1 MCRRENSLDLDV
13 VHWRA
18 GMLRR
23 IILLTV
29 VFGLTLPIGVASATA
44 FKIDLDASSVTL
56 TDQSGGGLACHFTSC
71 GIEAQLA
78 PDFGGEI
85 TLDAGETW
93 EFDFIEF
100 TAHGTTG
107 FFGRSFGITATL
119 AFEEP
124 LGIDT
129 TSTGGGRGFFIAGV
143 ITGGV
148 LTWEDVPQT
157 YTLSDG
163 SQVVVNYQSGVSIL
177 PLSKSVITTASV
189 SLGSGA
195 APVPEPSAALLFGAG
210 ILLASRRQFLA

>member
-1 MCRRENSLDLDV
+1 
-13 VHWRA
+13 
-18 GMLRR
+18 MLGR
-23 IILLTV
+23 IVFLAV
-29 VFGLTLPIGVASATA
+29 VFGLILPIGVAGATA
-44 FKIDLDASSVTL
+44 FKIDVDASSVTL

-71 GIEAQLA
+71 GIDAQLA
-78 PDFGGEI
+78 PDFGGDI
-85 TLDAGETW
+85 TLAAGETW

-100 TAHGTTG
+100 TADGTTG
-107 FFGRSFGITATL
+107 FLGRSFGITATL
-119 AFEEP
+119 AFEDP

-143 ITGGV
+143 IIGGV

-163 SQVVVNYQSGVSIL
+163 SQIVVNYQSGASIF
-177 PLSKSVITTASV
+177 PLSKSIVTKASV

-210 ILLASRRQFLA
+210 IVLATRRRFLA